1 MDTERV
7 LLLVPHPDDELVG
20 VAVAIERL
28 LEQGGEV
35 YAAYLTTGVPA
46 SAGSWL
52 GGRFAYP
59 RAVARRWLEATR
71 VSAVLGLSFA
81 GRQMIPSRELKSHLR
96 SSLDWAR
103 ELAETLRVDRVWVP
117 AYEGGHQDH
126 DVASFIGAR
135 LTADFAVWEFAEYN
149 FAGGAVQSQTFVE
162 PNGSEVELTLDEPE
176 RGRKRSLLGL
186 YASEQKNL
194 GYVGLEREALRPLA
208 DYDYMQPPHPGKTFY
223 QRFQWVPYHPRID
236 YCRPEQ
242 VCQAL
247 SGVD

>member
-1 MDTERV
+1 MDRERV

-28 LEQGGEV
+28 RKAGGEV

-46 SAGSWL
+46 TAGSWL
-52 GGRFAYP
+52 GGRIAYP
-59 RAVARRWLEATR
+59 RSVVRRWQEATR
-71 VSAVLGLSFA
+71 VAGALGLSLG
-81 GRQMIPSRELKSHLR
+81 GRQMIPSRELKSHIP
-96 SSLDWAR
+96 SSLAWAR
-103 ELAETLRVDRVWVP
+103 ELAEALEVDRVWVP

-135 LTADFAVWEFAEYN
+135 LAADFEVWEFAEYN

-162 PNGSEVELTLDEPE
+162 SNGTEQVLTLDPPE
-176 RGRKRSLLGL
+176 GGRKRSLLGL
-186 YASEQKNL
+186 YRSEQKNL
-194 GYVGLEREALRPLA
+194 GYVGSEREALRPLA
-208 DYDYMQPPHPGKTFY
+208 GYDYTQPPHPGKMFY

-242 VCQAL
+242 VCEAMRE
-247 SGVD
+247 VD